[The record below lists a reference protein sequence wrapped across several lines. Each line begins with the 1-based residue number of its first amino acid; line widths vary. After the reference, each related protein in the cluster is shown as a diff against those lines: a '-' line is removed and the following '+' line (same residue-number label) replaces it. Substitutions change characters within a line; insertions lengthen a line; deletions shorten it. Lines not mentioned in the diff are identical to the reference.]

1 MTLTLIE
8 PPAAEPVA
16 LADIKAFLKIEHD
29 EEDALIGALVAAA
42 RLHVEAAVRRLL
54 VAQGWRLT
62 LDAWP
67 AGSGATAPEPSGR
80 LVEIPLGPVM
90 EVTSVAVVD
99 GDGVPVPLDAS
110 AWTAETAGIP
120 ARLHV
125 RDAPVP
131 GLPLGGI
138 RIDYT
143 AGYGDP
149 ADVPAPLVQ
158 AVRLLAAH
166 WYEAREPVAF
176 GGPATRVPDTVTA
189 LIAPYRVLSL

>member
-16 LADIKAFLKIEHD
+16 LADIKAFLKVEHD
-29 EEDALIGALVAAA
+29 DEDALIGALVAAA

-67 AGSGATAPEPSGR
+67 TASGPSGR
-80 LVEIPLGPVM
+80 LVEIPLGPVL
-90 EVTSVAVVD
+90 EIASVAVLD
-99 GDGVPVPLDAS
+99 ADGVPVPLEAS

-120 ARLHV
+120 ARIHV
-125 RDAPVP
+125 RDAPAP

-176 GGPATRVPDTVTA
+176 GGPATRVPETVTA
-189 LIAPYRVLSL
+189 LIAPYRVLAL

>member
-1 MTLTLIE
+1 MTLTLNE

-16 LADIKAFLKIEHD
+16 LADIKAFLKVEHD
-29 EEDALIGALVAAA
+29 DEDALIGALVAAA
-42 RLHVEAAVRRLL
+42 RLHVEASVRRLL

-67 AGSGATAPEPSGR
+67 TVSGPSGR
-80 LVEIPLGPVM
+80 TVEIPLGPVLDI
-90 EVTSVAVVD
+90 TSVAVLD
-99 GDGVPVPLDAS
+99 ADGVPVPLEAS
-110 AWTAETAGIP
+110 AWTAETDGIP
-120 ARLHV
+120 ARVHV
-125 RDAPVP
+125 RDALAP

-189 LIAPYRVLSL
+189 LIAPYRVLAL

>member
-8 PPAAEPVA
+8 PPAAEPVG
-16 LADIKAFLKIEHD
+16 LADIKAFLKVGHD

-67 AGSGATAPEPSGR
+67 AASGPPGG
-80 LVEIPLGPVM
+80 LVDIPLGPVLQ
-90 EVTSVAVVD
+90 VDIVAVLDAD
-99 GDGVPVPLDAS
+99 GAPVPLDPS
-110 AWTAETAGIP
+110 TWTAETAGIP
-120 ARLHV
+120 ARIQV
-125 RDAPVP
+125 RDAPAP

-143 AGYGDP
+143 AGYGEP